1 MWMTQL
7 QLCAR
12 RHSDGSAKVTQL
24 HLTRHTVLSFPSFT
38 SLSLPLAFD
47 STMFVSR
54 LSSFD
59 FVHPVI
65 DDVLTVLSVSA
76 SCHTSSLC
84 ISLTHSLYWLSRSP
98 FPLTS
103 PGASP
108 MTNCPCSCV
117 ICDAVYLLCLF
128 SAENKI
134 HLIGYKARCNE
145 WHFQWGLEF
154 AYLVEMYFLNFLTD

>member
-1 MWMTQL
+1 MNVAIYRLCYLLLACDAREQQMWMTQL

-47 STMFVSR
+47 STVFVSR

-76 SCHTSSLC
+76 SCHPSSLC
-84 ISLTHSLYWLSRSP
+84 LSLTHIL
-98 FPLTS
+98 
-103 PGASP
+103 
-108 MTNCPCSCV
+108 CP
-117 ICDAVYLLCLF
+117 D
-128 SAENKI
+128 
-134 HLIGYKARCNE
+134 
-145 WHFQWGLEF
+145 
-154 AYLVEMYFLNFLTD
+154 